1 MKRGTSIVLG
11 IVSWVAII
19 AYFVA
24 ASRYCRIEREKNLCR
39 GLRVTVLDSAERGFI
54 TSGMVKN
61 WFALE
66 QQQFLREPIDRIN
79 TLDVEAFVRRRGFVK
94 EVHAYTTMD
103 GMLNIELTQRKPILR
118 VNSINGYDFYVTDDN
133 YILPTQRYYTVYVP
147 VVTGMV
153 RLPFAPDY
161 VGSLDKWAGGEDQGE
176 KKVSENYSFL
186 ANLIN
191 FVKFVEEDGFW
202 NAFWVQINIRDSGQE
217 GRYDPQVELVP
228 RLGDQIV
235 CMGSLD
241 DYRGKLT
248 KLMSFYRN
256 GLDYTGWES
265 CHYIDLRYRSQ
276 VVCSE

>member
-1 MKRGTSIVLG
+1 M
-11 IVSWVAII
+11 VSWVAII

-39 GLRVTVLDSAERGFI
+39 GLKVVVLDSAERGFI

-66 QQQFLREPIDRIN
+66 QQRFLREPIDQIN

-133 YILPTQRYYTVYVP
+133 YILPTQRYYSVYVP
-147 VVTGMV
+147 VVTGML

-161 VGSLDKWAGGEDQGE
+161 VGSLENCIAEGDKDE
-176 KKVSENYSFL
+176 KKS
-186 ANLIN
+186 A
-191 FVKFVEEDGFW
+191 
-202 NAFWVQINIRDSGQE
+202 
-217 GRYDPQVELVP
+217 
-228 RLGDQIV
+228 
-235 CMGSLD
+235 
-241 DYRGKLT
+241 GKL
-248 KLMSFYRN
+248 
-256 GLDYTGWES
+256 
-265 CHYIDLRYRSQ
+265 
-276 VVCSE
+276 